1 MDAQTGSFGR
11 FFSAGLASP
20 APSIPS
26 PRPSEPAPAALPP
39 AEPKHKKPRRWLILL
54 LILLLAGTAAVWNA
68 RQRQMAN
75 QARATAAATS
85 ARVTRG
91 PFQQSIRVS
100 GTVGAKNYA
109 AIIAPRQNRDKGGGG
124 GGGNPGG
131 GGGGDRG
138 GGPGG
143 PQMTLVRLAAAG
155 STVKKDDVIAVF
167 DVQFEVDHADDVKDT
182 VIQLKAAVDKRSAEI
197 GIEYELFRQ
206 QLRAAG
212 ADAGKAELDLKTAE
226 VRSQI
231 DAEKLK
237 LAVEETAARY
247 KQLAGEE
254 KLRQTSYTAETR
266 ALTMQAEKEQSHLER
281 HVRNIEKAAMK
292 APIAGLVVMQP
303 IFRSGQ
309 FGQIQ
314 EGDQVFPGTYFMQ
327 IVDLSQ
333 MVLNGS
339 VNQTD
344 SHLLALGQKASVRL
358 EAYPDIAFP
367 GRVLSVGAMA
377 TSGAGGRG
385 PRGAR
390 DTYVKQIPIRVSI
403 ESRDDKVLPDL
414 SGSADVAIQTE
425 ESALQV
431 PRDAVTE
438 EGGKT
443 YVRVRQGDQYGRREV
458 QLGESNNTHYLVRAG
473 LNEGDEV
480 LLR

>member
-1 MDAQTGSFGR
+1 MDAQTGNFGR
-11 FFSAGLASP
+11 FLSAGLASP

-26 PRPSEPAPAALPP
+26 PTPSEPAPAALPP
-39 AEPKHKKPRRWLILL
+39 AEHKHKKPRRWLILL
-54 LILLLAGTAAVWNA
+54 LILLLAGTAALWNA

-85 ARVTRG
+85 ARVVRG
-91 PFQQSIRVS
+91 PFEQSIRVS

-109 AIIAPRQNRDKGGGG
+109 AIIAPRQNRDRGGGG
-124 GGGNPGG
+124 GGGNQGPG
-131 GGGGDRG
+131 G

-167 DVQFEVDHADDVKDT
+167 DVQFEIDHADDVKDT
-182 VIQLKAAVDKRSAEI
+182 VVQLKAAVDKRSAEI

-206 QLRAAG
+206 QLRLAR

-247 KQLAGEE
+247 KQLAAEE
-254 KLRQTSYTAETR
+254 KLRQASYTAETR
-266 ALTMQAEKEQSHLER
+266 ALTMAAEKEQSHLER
-281 HVRNIEKAAMK
+281 HLRNVERAAMK
-292 APIAGLVVMQP
+292 APIEGLVVMQP

-309 FGQIQ
+309 FGQVQ
-314 EGDQVFPGTYFMQ
+314 EGDQIFPGTYFMQ

-344 SHLLALGQKASVRL
+344 SHLLALGQKASVHL
-358 EAYPDIAFP
+358 EAYPDVALP
-367 GRVLSVGAMA
+367 GRVISVGAMA

-403 ESRDDKVLPDL
+403 ESRDSKVLPDL
-414 SGSADVAIQTE
+414 SGSADVVLETAE
-425 ESALQV
+425 NALQV

-443 YVRVRQGDQYGRREV
+443 YVRVRQGDQYERREV
-458 QLGESNNTHYLVRAG
+458 QLGDHNNTHYLVRAG

>member
-1 MDAQTGSFGR
+1 MDGLTWNFGR
-11 FFSAGLASP
+11 FLSAGLASP

-26 PRPSEPAPAALPP
+26 PTPSEPTPAALPP
-39 AEPKHKKPRRWLILL
+39 AEPKHRKPRRWLILL
-54 LILLLAGTAAVWNA
+54 LILLIAGTAAVWNA

-85 ARVTRG
+85 ARVIRG

-109 AIIAPRQNRDKGGGG
+109 AIIAPRQNRDKGGGDRG
-124 GGGNPGG
+124 GGPGG
-131 GGGGDRG
+131 GP

-182 VIQLKAAVDKRSAEI
+182 VVQLKAAVDKRSAEI

-212 ADAGKAELDLKTAE
+212 ADSGKAQLDLKTAE

-247 KQLAGEE
+247 KQLAAEE
-254 KLRQTSYTAETR
+254 KLRQASYTAETR

-281 HVRNIEKAAMK
+281 HLRNIEKAAMK

-358 EAYPDIAFP
+358 EAYPDVALP

-403 ESRDDKVLPDL
+403 ESRDNKVLPDL
-414 SGSADVAIQTE
+414 SGSADVVLKTE
-425 ESALQV
+425 ENALQV

-443 YVRVRQGDQYGRREV
+443 YVRVRQGDQFARREV

>member
-1 MDAQTGSFGR
+1 MDALTWNFGR
-11 FFSAGLASP
+11 FLSAGLASP

-26 PRPSEPAPAALPP
+26 PTPSEPAPAALPP

-85 ARVTRG
+85 ARVFRG

-100 GTVGAKNYA
+100 GTVGAKSYA
-109 AIIAPRQNRDKGGGG
+109 AIIAPRQNRDKGGGDRG
-124 GGGNPGG
+124 GGPGG
-131 GGGGDRG
+131 GP

-182 VIQLKAAVDKRSAEI
+182 VVQLKAAVDKRSAEI

-292 APIAGLVVMQP
+292 APIGGLVVMQP

-309 FGQIQ
+309 FGQVQ
-314 EGDQVFPGTYFMQ
+314 EGDQIFPGTYFMQ

-344 SHLLALGQKASVRL
+344 SHLLALGQKASVHL
-358 EAYPDIAFP
+358 EAYPDVSLP
-367 GRVLSVGAMA
+367 GRVISVGAMA

-403 ESRDDKVLPDL
+403 ESRDSKVLPDL
-414 SGSADVAIQTE
+414 SGSADVVLQTE
-425 ESALQV
+425 ENALQV
-431 PRDAVTE
+431 PRDAVIV

-443 YVRVRQGDQYGRREV
+443 YVRVRQGDQFARREV
-458 QLGESNNTHYLVRAG
+458 HLGESNNTHYLVRAG